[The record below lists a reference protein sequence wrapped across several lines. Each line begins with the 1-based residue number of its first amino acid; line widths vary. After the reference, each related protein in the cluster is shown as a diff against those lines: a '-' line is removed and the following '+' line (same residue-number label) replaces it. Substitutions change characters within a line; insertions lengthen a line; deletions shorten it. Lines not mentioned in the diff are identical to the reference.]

1 MGASCAGSTTLG
13 KALADELGCVY
24 FDTDEYFWMPSAIP
38 YTIKRDTAE
47 RNAMLKNDFLKEES
61 VIVSGSLA
69 SWGEEWLTAFDLVV
83 FLYVPHQIRM
93 HRLHK
98 REVER
103 YGDAIFTDPLRI
115 KLYKDFT
122 NWATGYD
129 DNSTNGRNL
138 GVHLNWLSKLNCT
151 VLKIE
156 GDTTVA
162 ERLSLTVAKIKDI
175 SLQTCEGRGLSVR
188 KGTRTDRTDGR
199 TGCLCGVRPSERCP
213 QLSRTDTLSNIDFF
227 N

>member
-1 MGASCAGSTTLG
+1 MGASCAGATTLG
-13 KALADELGCVY
+13 KALADHLGYAC
-24 FDTDEYFWMPSAIP
+24 FDTDDYFWMPSAIP
-38 YTIKRDTAE
+38 YTVRREPAE
-47 RNAMLKNDFLKEES
+47 RNTMLKNDLFKKDNA
-61 VIVSGSLA
+61 IVSGSLV
-69 SWGEEWLTAFDLVV
+69 SWGEEWLTIFDLVV

-93 HRLHK
+93 DRLHK

-103 YGDAIFTDPLRI
+103 YGDAIFTDPKRI

-129 DNSTNGRNL
+129 DNTTNGRNL

-162 ERLSLTVAKIKDI
+162 ERLSITVAKMKDI
-175 SLQTCEGRGLSVR
+175 S
-188 KGTRTDRTDGR
+188 
-199 TGCLCGVRPSERCP
+199 
-213 QLSRTDTLSNIDFF
+213 
-227 N
+227 